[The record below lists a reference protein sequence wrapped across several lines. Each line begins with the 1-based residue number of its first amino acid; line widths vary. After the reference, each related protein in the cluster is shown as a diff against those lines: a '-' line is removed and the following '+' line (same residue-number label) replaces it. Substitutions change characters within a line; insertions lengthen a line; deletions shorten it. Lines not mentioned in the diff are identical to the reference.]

1 MKISEKEKIMISV
14 LGIVALGAGYY
25 YLGYKPQVAK
35 IEAKTVEAD
44 ALLEDQS
51 KKQAEIAMTEKNRD
65 DIKKLNFSIED
76 GSAKIYPDIWQ
87 PKLIKELDDLGT
99 KANIDVTFGYSKEVY
114 APISEYFTS
123 KAEEA
128 VMANTLESL
137 IDEYNASGIKE
148 PIEYK
153 RINGEKVET
162 PKAKEGEAKEP
173 STLNVKQM
181 KVSATFKG
189 KYENVMKFVKLLE
202 DYKYRIAVPNISI
215 APSGNNEVSGSLNM
229 EFYSAP
235 RLNDDFDGYYDWKAE
250 STKGKDNPF
259 EDSYTSIDSIEN
271 EDAEAT
277 SMNVTLRPFNSDMPS
292 VTVGRPDDSTG
303 RTKLIADENQV
314 EEVTIEFTQKGDV
327 YFVKYQMGSDV
338 YPKSGDGIDF
348 IPKGDIKVAVN
359 SEKRSGADDMVSIK
373 LKVKNTTD
381 KAVRVE
387 IKGDDKDN
395 PRVKI
400 STHGD
405 VEYLSN

>member
-1 MKISEKEKIMISV
+1 MKISEKEKVMLSV

-25 YLGYKPQVAK
+25 YLGYKPQIAK
-35 IEAKTVEAD
+35 IEVKNIEVETLLAD
-44 ALLEDQS
+44 KS

-128 VMANTLESL
+128 VIANSLESL
-137 IDEYNASGIKE
+137 IDEYNASGVNK

-162 PKAKEGEAKEP
+162 PKAKEDEAKEP

-215 APSGNNEVSGSLNM
+215 APSGNDEVSGSLNM

-235 RLNDDFDGYYDWKAE
+235 RLNDDFDKYYDWKAE
-250 STKGKDNPF
+250 SKKGKSNPF
-259 EDSYTSIDSIEN
+259 ADSTATISSVEN
-271 EDAEAT
+271 EEAETT
-277 SMNVTLRPFNSDMPS
+277 SMNLTLRPYNSDMPS
-292 VTVGRPDDSTG
+292 VTVGRPNDSTG
-303 RTKLIADENQV
+303 RTKLIADENQI
-314 EEVTIEFTQKGDV
+314 EEVTIEFTQKDGE
-327 YFVKYQMGSDV
+327 YFVKYQVGSDV
-338 YPKSGDGIDF
+338 YPKAGEIDF
-348 IPKGDIKVAVN
+348 IPKGNIKVSVA
-359 SEKRSGADDMVSIK
+359 SEKRINAQDMVAIK
-373 LKVKNTTD
+373 LNIKNSTD
-381 KAVRVE
+381 KKVEVE
-387 IKGDDKDN
+387 ISGDDKDN

-400 STHGD
+400 KTHGD
-405 VEYLSN
+405 VQYTSK